1 MKKILWLCLGVLVG
15 SANANASSSEDQEE
29 KCLNAMAMAKA
40 AMSIRQQGLPLSDAL
55 KNIQQSHQ
63 NGDMSKKEYD
73 LIKMILRDAY
83 SKPKFLT
90 KEYQDESINEYSAK
104 YYLACMEVFDPLN

>member
-1 MKKILWLCLGVLVG
+1 M
-15 SANANASSSEDQEE
+15 SNDDF
-29 KCLNAMAMAKA
+29 
-40 AMSIRQQGLPLSDAL
+40 SIREEIRVEIKENGLADAL
-55 KNIQQSHQ
+55 KNIQQSYQ

-83 SKPKFLT
+83 SKPKFST